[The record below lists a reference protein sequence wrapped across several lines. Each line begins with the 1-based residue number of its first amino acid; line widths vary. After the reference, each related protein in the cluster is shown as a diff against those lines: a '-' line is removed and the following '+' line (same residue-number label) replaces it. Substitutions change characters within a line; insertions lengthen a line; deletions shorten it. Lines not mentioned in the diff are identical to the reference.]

1 MDEGLEVGTEY
12 QLSSQGL
19 TCRERLGVVKESPYS
34 QQLAANYVVEPAN
47 TKIMLSIKK
56 YQDWVNQSTRND
68 RITYFR
74 GFIMAPHLAK
84 IAPTLDE
91 RRVNALK
98 RYVYSSYDGNLV
110 TLVQKRHA
118 DFDYEY
124 MAVRL

>member
-1 MDEGLEVGTEY
+1 MPFSLA
-12 QLSSQGL
+12 L
-19 TCRERLGVVKESPYS
+19 TQR
-34 QQLAANYVVEPAN
+34 A
-47 TKIMLSIKK
+47 MLSIRK
-56 YQDWVNQSTRND
+56 YQDWVNQSARGD
-68 RITYFR
+68 RITYYR
-74 GFIMAPHLAK
+74 GFIMAPQLAK

-98 RYVYSSYDGNLV
+98 RYVYSSYNGNIV

>member
-1 MDEGLEVGTEY
+1 
-12 QLSSQGL
+12 
-19 TCRERLGVVKESPYS
+19 
-34 QQLAANYVVEPAN
+34 
-47 TKIMLSIKK
+47 MLSIKK
-56 YQDWVNQSTRND
+56 YQDWVNQSTRGD
-68 RITYFR
+68 RITYYR